1 MATPA
6 TSQLLPLELI
16 DKCIGSRIWVVMK
29 DEKEF
34 VGMLEG
40 FDDYVN
46 MLLRD
51 VTEFDIAV
59 DGERRTQ
66 KLERLLLNGNNIC
79 MLIPGGGGPQ

>member
-1 MATPA
+1 SSALIPA
-6 TSQLLPLELI
+6 LELI

-34 VGMLEG
+34 VGVLEG

-51 VTEFDIAV
+51 VTEFDTAA
-59 DGERRTQ
+59 DGERRTH

-79 MLIPGGGGPQ
+79 MVSGHRYSKQPS